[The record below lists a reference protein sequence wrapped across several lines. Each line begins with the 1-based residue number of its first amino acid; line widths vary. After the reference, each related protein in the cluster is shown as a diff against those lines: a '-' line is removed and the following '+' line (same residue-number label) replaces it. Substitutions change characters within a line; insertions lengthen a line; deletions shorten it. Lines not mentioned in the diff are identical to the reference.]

1 MNKKMTIMAGVL
13 ALSMLASSAVA
24 ASAAGNG
31 VGNGNGKDKASKPN
45 KQGTQIEITVEAE
58 DEGTTVTDSVYGNG
72 KGKGTVTDAVYGKG
86 GAHGLENAYK
96 NTKGKPSGDRIAE
109 LLLTKYGI
117 DVTAEKAS
125 DADALAAEL
134 ETQGNIEAA
143 AEVQVEIVLAAPADL
158 DNYKKLGKLKKKL
171 GKKGIATFVNG
182 EEQQFDAAPMVK
194 NGRTL
199 VPFRAISASLKA
211 DVNYDSASKTVTVT
225 REDVVVKLTLGS
237 KTALVNG
244 KEVTLDVP
252 AETKNGRVFVPMRF
266 LSETLQAEVMYES
279 ESQSVIVL
287 DASISAGA
295 QAAAGEQV

>member
-31 VGNGNGKDKASKPN
+31 NGNGKDKASKPD

-58 DEGTTVTDSVYGNG
+58 DEDATVTDSVYG
-72 KGKGTVTDAVYGKG
+72 KGKG
-86 GAHGLENAYK
+86 GAHGLENAYQ

-117 DVTAEKAS
+117 DVTAEAAA

-134 ETQGNIEAA
+134 ETEGNIEAA

-182 EEQQFDAAPMVK
+182 EEQQFDAVPMVK

-211 DVNYDSASKTVTVT
+211 TVDYDSAAKTVTVT
-225 REDVVVKLTLGS
+225 RDGVVVKLTLGS

-244 KEVTLDVP
+244 KEVALDAP

-266 LSETLQAEVMYES
+266 LSEALKAEVMYEP
-279 ESQSVIVL
+279 ESQSVVVL
-287 DASISAGA
+287 DASISADT
-295 QAAAGEQV
+295 QPAAGEQAQG